1 MLQPPVLP
9 EEKLA
14 RVERVGR
21 AHGTC
26 VLFVA
31 AFFALLSGVAGD
43 YLGAIVGLLV
53 AGAGAIES
61 HGAALL
67 REGEPRGVTWLVGS
81 QFFLFVTIGSYCVL
95 RLIHI
100 ELPPI
105 PDELRPMLELNA
117 SQAGLSVQDYLMLVY
132 RLGFWTLLIL
142 SVFYQGGMALYYFMR
157 RDSVARALGEE

>member
-1 MLQPPVLP
+1 MQQPPVLP
-9 EEKLA
+9 EEHLA

-21 AHGTC
+21 THGTS

-81 QFFLFVTIGSYCVL
+81 QVFLFIAIEGYCAVN
-95 RLIHI
+95 LIHFV
-100 ELPPI
+100 LPPI
-105 PDELRPMLELNA
+105 PDELLPMLKLKAE
-117 SQAGLSVQDYLMLVY
+117 QAGMSVQDFCVFAY
-132 RLGFWTLLIL
+132 RSFFSMVMVL
-142 SVFYQGGMALYYFMR
+142 SVFYQGGMVLYYFLR